1 MMLLWM
7 LMMKMMMMMMTEG
20 VGAMIILRAST
31 PGHES
36 SPTMKTW
43 PASKFGQHTITLLES
58 DAGGEEE
65 DYDEDGDDDGDDGDD
80 DGDGDDGDQ
89 STHPPSILA
98 ACPQLPSLLITNCT
112 HCHYCQ

>member
-65 DYDEDGDDDGDDGDD
+65 DYDEDGDDDDDGDD
-80 DGDGDDGDQ
+80 DGDDGDQ

>member
-7 LMMKMMMMMMTEG
+7 MMRMMMTEG

-65 DYDEDGDDDGDDGDD
+65 DYDEDGDDDDD
-80 DGDGDDGDQ
+80 DGDDGDQ